1 MLLWSDDQIAALGRT
16 LLQGR
21 AGQPSLLL
29 VQGEPGAGKS
39 SLLGELVRR
48 AHEFQLLAAEGRESE
63 DSPAAGP
70 VLLHTDDTHS
80 AHPESVEALRLL
92 LARADRARLL
102 IAVGIRPP
110 DGPVARAVAKFDVG
124 SRQELTA
131 LVRGGR

>member
-1 MLLWSDDQIAALGRT
+1 MLIWSDDQIAALGRT

-29 VQGEPGAGKS
+29 VQG
-39 SLLGELVRR
+39 
-48 AHEFQLLAAEGRESE
+48 
-63 DSPAAGP
+63 D
-70 VLLHTDDTHS
+70 
-80 AHPESVEALRLL
+80 HPESVEALRLL
-92 LARADRARLL
+92 LARADGARLL

-131 LVRGGR
+131 LVPGGR

>member
-1 MLLWSDDQIAALGRT
+1 MLIWSDDQIAALGRT

-63 DSPAAGP
+63 DSPAARP
-70 VLLHTDDTHS
+70 VLLHTDDTTRPTQS
-80 AHPESVEALRLL
+80 RWRLCVCCWPGP
-92 LARADRARLL
+92 
-102 IAVGIRPP
+102 IAP
-110 DGPVARAVAKFDVG
+110 G
-124 SRQELTA
+124 S
-131 LVRGGR
+131 